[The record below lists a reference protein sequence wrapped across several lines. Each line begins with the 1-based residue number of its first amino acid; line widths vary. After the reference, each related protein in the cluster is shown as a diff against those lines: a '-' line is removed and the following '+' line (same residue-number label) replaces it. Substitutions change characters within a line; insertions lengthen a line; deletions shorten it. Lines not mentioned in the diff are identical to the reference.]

1 MPDPELQEQES
12 KFNLME
18 LSEQQVYQNLQELQK
33 ENERSIETHLQ
44 VKKEAYKLQQ
54 MLVDSLVKPA
64 CGNQNNA

>member
-44 VKKEAYKLQQ
+44 VKKEAYKLQ
-54 MLVDSLVKPA
+54 
-64 CGNQNNA
+64 